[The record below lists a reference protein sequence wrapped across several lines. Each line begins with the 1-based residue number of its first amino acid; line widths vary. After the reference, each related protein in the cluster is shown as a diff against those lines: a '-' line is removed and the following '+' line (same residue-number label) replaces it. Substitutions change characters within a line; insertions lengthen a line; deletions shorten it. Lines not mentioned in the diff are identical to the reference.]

1 MTRGGHVDAA
11 SQAAARA
18 VELRTQLNHHAY
30 LYYVLDRP
38 EIDDAEYDALYRELL
53 TLEEERPEL
62 RTPDSPTQRVGSAP
76 VDKFEQVRHLQAMLS
91 LANAR
96 SEEELLAWDQRNRR
110 FLEGKGLDDLLFR
123 YIVEPK
129 IDGLA
134 ISLTYR
140 DGIFVSGA
148 TRGDGEVGEDVTANL
163 RTIG

>member
-1 MTRGGHVDAA
+1 
-11 SQAAARA
+11 
-18 VELRTQLNHHAY
+18 
-30 LYYVLDRP
+30 
-38 EIDDAEYDALYRELL
+38 
-53 TLEEERPEL
+53 
-62 RTPDSPTQRVGSAP
+62 
-76 VDKFEQVRHLQAMLS
+76 MLS

-96 SEEELLAWDQRNRR
+96 SEEELLAWDQRDRR
-110 FLEGKGLDDLLFR
+110 FLEGKGLDDLPFR

-163 RTIG
+163 RTIGSLPLPAFARLNEARVAAGQSPFVNPRNAAAGSIRQLDPAVAASRPLDLWCY